1 MGHTYTSLHYHIVF
15 STKDRS
21 KLIFS
26 EIKEPLL
33 AYVAKTI
40 NNEFGFT
47 RKANC
52 TEDHIHICADLK
64 SRFALSDIMRKLK
77 ANSSHWVNSNFQL
90 QCKFAWQEGYGAF
103 SVSKSSIKDV
113 LKYVVNQEEHHK
125 TMTFKEEFIK
135 LLEKHEVEY
144 EKKYIWV

>member
-15 STKDRS
+15 STKDRC
-21 KLIFS
+21 KLIDP

-33 AYVAKTI
+33 AYIAKTI

-52 TEDHIHICADLK
+52 TDDHIHICTDLK
-64 SRFALSDIMRKLK
+64 PRFSLSDIMRKLK
-77 ANSSHWVNSNFQL
+77 ANSSHWVNDNFQL
-90 QCKFAWQEGYGAF
+90 KYKFAWQEGYGAF
-103 SVSKSSIKDV
+103 SVSKLSINDV
-113 LKYVVNQEEHHK
+113 LKYVVNQEKHHK

-144 EKKYIWV
+144 ENKYIWV